1 MFSLDMCSR
10 IKDRN
15 RSFVTAPSNMSSAIT
30 PSVVNAGRIE
40 WQTPRRNVIRRTQG
54 CPAGDQ
60 PYLHCLVLSST
71 ALSSNAMKT
80 SGSKYSA
87 ITVSH
92 MLRSCSS
99 RSAAA
104 FVTSFQLRLRATR
117 ALEIVETETWTS
129 WTSWTAASLCCNSSR
144 KMDGL
149 AVMIACK

>member
-1 MFSLDMCSR
+1 MQVGLSGRLLIEM
-10 IKDRN
+10 
-15 RSFVTAPSNMSSAIT
+15 SFAAHR
-30 PSVVNAGRIE
+30 VV
-40 WQTPRRNVIRRTQG
+40 Q
-54 CPAGDQ
+54 AGDQ
-60 PYLHCLVLSST
+60 PYLCCPVLSST
-71 ALSSNAMKT
+71 VLSSNAMKT

-92 MLRSCSS
+92 MLHSCSS

-129 WTSWTAASLCCNSSR
+129 QTAASLCCNSSR